1 MNVMTTK
8 NDPRDGWGL
17 SIAKFCLG
25 LIGVGGLYVVGAS
38 FAQQPPVTGGLSLP
52 TPPATDAAP
61 TETLKPIPSEDHKND
76 PLFQEIQRMILGGGS
91 PLNLNSFDT
100 APLQQKAAANIDSI
114 SVSRWHAVE
123 SILRAARNLEKDVR
137 GCIQRSDLD
146 GASKLQ
152 VSIKNLR
159 TQAMELLH

>member
-1 MNVMTTK
+1 MTTK
-8 NDPRDGWGL
+8 NDPRNGWGL

-25 LIGVGGLYVVGAS
+25 LIGVGGLFVVGAS
-38 FAQQPPVTGGLSLP
+38 FAQQPPVTSGLSLP
-52 TPPATDAAP
+52 TPPAMDAAP
-61 TETLKPIPSEDHKND
+61 TETLKPTQSEDHKSD

-91 PLNLNSFDT
+91 ALNLNSFET
-100 APLQQKAAANIDSI
+100 APLQQKTAANTDSI

-123 SILRAARNLEKDVR
+123 SILRAARNLERDVLDCFQR
-137 GCIQRSDLD
+137 GDLD

-152 VSIKNLR
+152 VAIKNLR